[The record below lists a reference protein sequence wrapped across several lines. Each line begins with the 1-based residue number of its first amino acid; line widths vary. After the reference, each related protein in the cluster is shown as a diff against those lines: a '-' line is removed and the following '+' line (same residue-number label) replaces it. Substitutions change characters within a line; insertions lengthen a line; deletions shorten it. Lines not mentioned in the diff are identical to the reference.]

1 MKDKVLED
9 LILELKERQSAVSSS
24 ILKGRL
30 SFEEYKRQ
38 SGVYCAIDDTLNSIA
53 VKLGS
58 ESVREEK
65 DFDDLT
71 W

>member
-9 LILELKERQSAVSSS
+9 LISELKERRTAVSSS

-38 SGVYCAIDDTLNSIA
+38 SGIYCAIDDTLASIA
-53 VKLGS
+53 VKQGS
-58 ESVREEK
+58 ESTREEK
-65 DFDDLT
+65 EFDDLT